1 MLPPVLE
8 IYVVWHPAD
17 AEGASIA
24 QEFVEHFHG
33 TAFTGLIG
41 GAIEVFT
48 RSAGWIGTG
57 DAPRPIPT
65 SSAPPPNGIE
75 QARFVAVVPLL
86 GTEMAAA
93 VESAENPWRRYISEL
108 ASEQKRSSDRIWIL
122 PYAMNDG
129 ATNQTE
135 LGRQLGS
142 YMRIA
147 QTPPDTDGDTRAAMR
162 CRDLAQGI
170 AQFLAGGPDK
180 RLTVFISHTKR
191 ASAGTEEDSA
201 TLIQAV
207 RSVISATRLN
217 DFFDANDL
225 QPGGDWEAALRGSAA
240 TSAMLAIRTDLYP
253 SREWC
258 QKEISIAKRA
268 GMPVLI
274 MDALGHAEERGSF
287 LMDHVPRVPVRP
299 RRDGWAKEDV
309 YRALN
314 LLVDECLKRAL
325 WVHQERLA
333 REQHELTVAWW
344 AAHAPEPLTLLQWL
358 EDAGQNG
365 ALPADGVPV
374 RVLHPDPPLG
384 PEEKRVLDQAL
395 RLVRSRS
402 VLDIMTPRLLAARG
416 G

>member
-17 AEGASIA
+17 RAGATVA
-24 QEFVEHFHG
+24 REFVEHFHG

-48 RSAGWIGTG
+48 RSAGWMNDD
-57 DAPRPIPT
+57 DAPRPVP
-65 SSAPPPNGIE
+65 SDSAPLPNGVE
-75 QARFVAVVPLL
+75 QARFIAVVPLF

-93 VESAENPWRRYISEL
+93 VEVANNPWRQYIAGL
-108 ASEQKRSSDRIWIL
+108 AAHQKSSDRFWIF
-122 PYAMNDG
+122 PYVMDG
-129 ATNQTE
+129 GAVDQTE
-135 LGRQLGS
+135 LGRLLGG
-142 YMRIA
+142 YQRIA
-147 QTPPDTDGDTRAAMR
+147 QTPQDSNGDSLQAMR

-170 AQFLAGGPDK
+170 AQFLAGGPDQ

-191 ASAGTEEDSA
+191 ALPGGEEDSTA
-201 TLIQAV
+201 LIAGV
-207 RSVISATRLN
+207 RSVIAATRLK

-225 QPGGDWEAALRGSAA
+225 QPGGDWDPELRSKAS

-258 QKEISIAKRA
+258 QREISIAKCA

-274 MDALGHAEERGSF
+274 MDAMGHAEERGSF
-287 LMDHVPRVPVRP
+287 LMDHVPRVPVRL
-299 RRDGWAKEDV
+299 REGGWSREDV

-325 WVHQERLA
+325 WVHQEQLA
-333 REQHELTVAWW
+333 RAAPELNVAWW
-344 AAHAPEPLTLLQWL
+344 AAHAPEPLTMLQWL
-358 EDAGQNG
+358 EDTLGSNL
-365 ALPADGVPV
+365 LPVDGEPI

-384 PEEKRVLDQAL
+384 PDEKRVLDQVL
-395 RLVRSRS
+395 RLVRANST
-402 VLDIMTPRLLAARG
+402 LDIMTPRLLAARG